1 MKQIKIAGRLPISEW
16 DMTRTPSTAVEATPC
31 RTEREDILRSAASV
45 LTRTGEAFL
54 PAVVQEVARVFDAK
68 AAAVVELL
76 SGERLKTV
84 AIWRN
89 GAPGEPCEFPIAGT
103 PCQSLLQQKAISVG
117 HDAAAFFGDGALW
130 PSREVSSYIAM
141 PLVGI
146 RDEVVGAIIVITR
159 RSLGDE
165 PQEGSLLELLAGRV
179 AGEIER
185 MQAERD
191 LQRSQEHLKA
201 VQRVEAIG
209 TLAGHI
215 AHDFNNLLTIMIGYG
230 EVLQDRDPS
239 QEVTELLAA
248 ARRASTLTRQ
258 LLAFGR
264 RQVMQVQRV
273 DMNRVVAQVQTM
285 LTGAMGAQIRL
296 STTLEP
302 RMPHVEVDPGQLEQV
317 LVNLAINARDAMPN
331 GGTLHIDTSVV
342 TVERPYLQM
351 PAGRYVRLSVRD
363 TGTGIAPEVLAHI
376 FEPFFTTKGNRGT
389 GLGLSSVYG
398 IVKQS
403 GGFIWCDSTPGQG
416 ATFTIYFRPAPG
428 VEQVESGPV
437 REPEGAGGGDERVL
451 VVDDEPGVRKL
462 LARILRV
469 RGYDV
474 FETEDAASALAFLS
488 SANRQMDLVVTD
500 LVMPTMSGTRLAE
513 EIQTRWPAI
522 KLLFVSGFPRG
533 DTPQGNSR
541 VANVPVLHK
550 PFTSQQIEKTV
561 RELLD
566 A

>member
-1 MKQIKIAGRLPISEW
+1 
-16 DMTRTPSTAVEATPC
+16 MTRTPSTAVEAATC

-68 AAAVVELL
+68 AAAVAELV

-84 AIWRN
+84 AIWHN
-89 GAPGEPCEFPIAGT
+89 GAPGEPCEFPIVDT
-103 PCQSLLQQKAISVG
+103 PCQALLQQKAISVG
-117 HDAAAFFGDGALW
+117 HDAEALFGDALW
-130 PSREVSSYIAM
+130 PSRERSSYVAM
-141 PLVGI
+141 PLIGI

-159 RSLGDE
+159 RKLGGE
-165 PQEGSLLELLAGRV
+165 PQEGSLLELLAGRI

-230 EVLQDRDPS
+230 EVLEDRHPS

-351 PAGRYVRLSVRD
+351 PPGRYVRLSVRD

-376 FEPFFTTKGNRGT
+376 FEPFFTTKGSRGT

-403 GGFIWCDSTPGQG
+403 GGFIWCDSAPGQG

-428 VEQVESGPV
+428 VEQVEAAPV
-437 REPEGAGGGDERVL
+437 RDPEAARGGDERVL

-488 SANRQMDLVVTD
+488 SANRQMDLVVT
-500 LVMPTMSGTRLAE
+500 
-513 EIQTRWPAI
+513 
-522 KLLFVSGFPRG
+522 
-533 DTPQGNSR
+533 
-541 VANVPVLHK
+541 
-550 PFTSQQIEKTV
+550 
-561 RELLD
+561 
-566 A
+566 

>member
-1 MKQIKIAGRLPISEW
+1 METHTDRA
-16 DMTRTPSTAVEATPC
+16 
-31 RTEREDILRSAASV
+31 EREDILRSAALV
-45 LTRTGEAFL
+45 LAKTGDGFL
-54 PAVVQEVARVFDAK
+54 PAVVQEVARVFGASV
-68 AAAVVELL
+68 AVVAELVG
-76 SGERLKTV
+76 GERLKTV
-84 AIWRN
+84 AIWQN
-89 GAPGEPCEFPIAGT
+89 GAPGQPLEFPITGT
-103 PCQSLLQQKAISVG
+103 PCQELAQRKGITVG
-117 HDAAAFFGDGALW
+117 HDARARFVDDPLW
-130 PSREVSSYIAM
+130 QSEGTSTYIAV
-141 PLVGI
+141 PLVGV
-146 RDEVVGAIIVITR
+146 RDELVGAIIVITG

-165 PQEGSLLELLAGRV
+165 PQEGWLLDLFAGRV

-185 MQAERD
+185 MHAERD
-191 LQRSQEHLKA
+191 LQRSHEHLQA

-209 TLAGHI
+209 TLAGHV

-230 EVLQDRDPS
+230 EVLQERHPS

-273 DMNRVVAQVQTM
+273 DLNRVVMQVQAM

-302 RMPHVEVDPGQLEQV
+302 RLPHVEVDPGQLEQV
-317 LVNLAINARDAMPN
+317 LVNLAINARDAMPD
-331 GGTLHIDTSVV
+331 GGTLHIDASVV
-342 TVERPYLQM
+342 NVERPYLQM
-351 PAGRYVRLSVRD
+351 PSGRYVCLSVSD

-376 FEPFFTTKGNRGT
+376 FEPFFTTKGSRGT

-403 GGFIWCDSTPGQG
+403 GGFIWCDSTLGQG
-416 ATFTIYFRPAPG
+416 TTFTIYLRPAPG
-428 VEQVESGPV
+428 AEKVETTPV
-437 REPEGAGGGDERVL
+437 REAEPPCGGDERVL

-462 LARILRV
+462 LARILRL

-488 SANRQMDLVVTD
+488 STNRQMDLVVTD
-500 LVMPTMSGTRLAE
+500 LVMPKMSGTRLAE

-533 DTPQGNSR
+533 DARQPTSR
-541 VANVPVLHK
+541 VASVPVLHK

>member
-1 MKQIKIAGRLPISEW
+1 M
-16 DMTRTPSTAVEATPC
+16 EAPVC

-45 LTRTGEAFL
+45 LTRTGETFL
-54 PAVVQEVARVFDAK
+54 PAVVQEMARVFDASV
-68 AAAVVELL
+68 AAVAEVVN
-76 SGERLKTV
+76 GERLHTV
-84 AIWRN
+84 ALWCD
-89 GAPGEPCEFPIAGT
+89 GAPGQTLEFPITGT
-103 PCQSLLQQKAISVG
+103 PCQVLLQQQGISVG
-117 HDAAAFFGDGALW
+117 DDAQSLFGNDTPW
-130 PSREVSSYIAM
+130 RSSEMRGYVAV
-141 PLVGI
+141 PLVGT
-146 RDEVVGAIIVITR
+146 RNEVVGLMIVITR
-159 RSLGDE
+159 RSLADT
-165 PQEGSLLELLAGRV
+165 PPEGSLLELLAGRV

-230 EVLQDRDPS
+230 EVLEDRHPS

-273 DMNRVVAQVQTM
+273 DMNRVVAQVQAM

-302 RMPHVEVDPGQLEQV
+302 RLPQVEVDPGQLEQV
-317 LVNLAINARDAMPN
+317 LVNLAINARDAMPD
-331 GGTLHIDTSVV
+331 GGTLHIDTSLVD
-342 TVERPYLQM
+342 VERPYFQM
-351 PAGRYVRLSVRD
+351 PPGRYVRLSVSD
-363 TGTGIAPEVLAHI
+363 TGTGISPEVLAHI
-376 FEPFFTTKGNRGT
+376 FEPFFTTKGSRGT

-428 VEQVESGPV
+428 VEKPEPAPV
-437 REPEGAGGGDERVL
+437 RESEAPRGGDERVL

-462 LARILRV
+462 LARILRL

-474 FETEDAASALAFLS
+474 FETEDAASALAILS
-488 SANRQMDLVVTD
+488 STNRQMDLVVTD
-500 LVMPTMSGTRLAE
+500 LVMPKMSGTRLAE

-533 DTPQGNSR
+533 DGRQATSR
-541 VANVPVLHK
+541 VASVPVLHK

-561 RELLD
+561 RDLLD

>member
-1 MKQIKIAGRLPISEW
+1 MKPSKIAGDLPINER
-16 DMTRTPSTAVEATPC
+16 DMTRTPSTAVEAAAC
-31 RTEREDILRSAASV
+31 RTEREDILRSAAAV

-54 PAVVQEVARVFDAK
+54 PAVVQEVARVFDATVT
-68 AAAVVELL
+68 AVAELVA
-76 SGERLKTV
+76 GERLKTV
-84 AIWRN
+84 AVWRD
-89 GAPGEPCEFPIAGT
+89 GATGEPCEFTIVDT
-103 PCQSLLQQKAISVG
+103 PCQALLQQKTISTG
-117 HDAAAFFGDGALW
+117 DGAEAFFGDGALW
-130 PSREVSSYIAM
+130 PSGEASSYIAM

-159 RSLGDE
+159 RNLGDE

-185 MQAERD
+185 IQAERD

-230 EVLQDRDPS
+230 EVLQDRHPS

-264 RQVMQVQRV
+264 RQVLQVQRV
-273 DMNRVVAQVQTM
+273 DLNRVVMQVQAM

-342 TVERPYLQM
+342 NVERPYLQM
-351 PAGRYVRLSVRD
+351 PPGRYVRLSVSD
-363 TGTGIAPEVLAHI
+363 TGTGISPEVLAHI

-428 VEQVESGPV
+428 VEKAEAPPV
-437 REPEGAGGGDERVL
+437 REPEAPRGGDERVL

-462 LARILRV
+462 LARILRL

-474 FETEDAASALAFLS
+474 FETEDAASALAFLN

-500 LVMPTMSGTRLAE
+500 LVMPKMSGTRLAE

-533 DTPQGNSR
+533 DTPQVDSR
-541 VANVPVLHK
+541 VASVPVLHK

-561 RELLD
+561 RDLLD